1 MRSLSRAIVIAGVA
15 TLGLGGEAPTLM
27 AQSAPALVYPPSDPA
42 RDIAAALAAAAKDGK
57 HVLLDFGADWCPD
70 CRVLGALFE
79 DPSVAPFAAANFHVV
94 HIDVGRRDK
103 NGDLAVK
110 YQATSEE
117 WIPAVVVLDPG
128 GKTVALTDGNVRLT
142 RRTTPEQLLAFLK
155 EWAPKKLWV
164 ELSSFTERGVGV
176 KLTLERDSS
185 GDPWLAGTFTPVDP
199 RTHVYGKDVPLDGVN
214 GLGRPTRIELAPGSG
229 ARARGAAVADRPIKL
244 DRLEELKTTLPIYP
258 DGAVTLRVPIELTDR
273 RAPSRAEI
281 LVSYMACGPMGCLPP
296 VMGRRVEVTLPAAQR

>member
-1 MRSLSRAIVIAGVA
+1 MRSWSRAIVIAGVA
-15 TLGLGGEAPTLM
+15 TLSLGGKAPTLM

-70 CRVLGALFE
+70 CRVLGAVFE
-79 DPSVAPFAAANFHVV
+79 DPAVAPFAAANFHIV

-103 NGDLAVK
+103 NGDVAVK

-142 RRTTPEQLLAFLK
+142 RRTTPEQLLALLK

-176 KLTLERDSS
+176 KLTLSGIPLAIRGWQERSR
-185 GDPWLAGTFTPVDP
+185 PWTPRRMSTARMCHSTASMDWAG
-199 RTHVYGKDVPLDGVN
+199 R
-214 GLGRPTRIELAPGSG
+214 RGSNW
-229 ARARGAAVADRPIKL
+229 
-244 DRLEELKTTLPIYP
+244 
-258 DGAVTLRVPIELTDR
+258 R
-273 RAPSRAEI
+273 RAPGREHEA
-281 LVSYMACGPMGCLPP
+281 PP
-296 VMGRRVEVTLPAAQR
+296 SPIVRSSSTASKS